1 MRNAVVTSLAL
12 LLLCASTVAGAD
24 ISGKWHAQVP
34 WPGRNLT
41 DFYFTF
47 KVDGAKL
54 TGTATYP
61 LGDSA
66 FRVDIM
72 EGKAGGDD
80 VSFVLVTKRGNT
92 EARQIYKGKVVGNV
106 INFTME
112 TPQASP
118 AGGPP
123 PAGQAGG
130 PPPAGQAAGAPPA
143 GQAAAPPVVVEF
155 TAKKVGP

>member
-1 MRNAVVTSLAL
+1 MIGRSSEQGGTPVRTALSAALAVLF
-12 LLLCASTVAGAD
+12 LCASAAGAPED
-24 ISGKWHAQVP
+24 INGRWHAQVP
-34 WPGRNLT
+34 CPGRNLT
-41 DFYFTF
+41 DFYFNF

-123 PAGQAGG
+123 PAGQA
-130 PPPAGQAAGAPPA
+130 
-143 GQAAAPPVVVEF
+143 AAPPVVVEF